1 MKTPQKLLLF
11 LHKLSARHLSNY
23 GVLSR
28 GFLSLAEGKE
38 ADLTGA
44 FFPDDKMRLAAHLLS
59 VVGQETADDRA
70 AMLARTCSVAIETAT
85 DKNAE
90 SLTQLVEALEVL
102 ADNDPET
109 TGDTIVPAAPVE
121 SLPPARD
128 EVTKGI
134 VDAATAAL
142 NTAAENIGDTAAQF
156 AGSEVSI
163 VTRGNRDFY
172 TFRGRA
178 AYPAELTIGDNKF
191 RLTNASYRAGT
202 YQKL

>member
-11 LHKLSARHLSNY
+11 LHKLAARHLSNY

-28 GFLSLAEGKE
+28 GFLSLSEGKE

-59 VVGQETADDRA
+59 VVGQDTTDDRA
-70 AMLARTCSVAIETAT
+70 AMLARACSVAIETAT

-109 TGDTIVPAAPVE
+109 GYTIVPAATVE
-121 SLPPARD
+121 SLPPKRD
-128 EVTKGI
+128 DKTEVI
-134 VDAATAAL
+134 NAATAAL
-142 NTAAENIGDTAAQF
+142 NSVAENIGDTAASF
-156 AGSEVSI
+156 AGTECSV

-178 AYPAELTIGDNKF
+178 AYPAEMTIGANKF